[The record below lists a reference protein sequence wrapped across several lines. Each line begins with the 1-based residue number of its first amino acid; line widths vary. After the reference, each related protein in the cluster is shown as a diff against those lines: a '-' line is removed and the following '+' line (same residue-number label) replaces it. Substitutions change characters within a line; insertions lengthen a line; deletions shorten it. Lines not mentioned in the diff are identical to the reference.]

1 MRFPCLLRTE
11 SNDFRRGHRTPRN
24 FDAQQ
29 FRVARC
35 IGRNAVRLVWG
46 DEQCVVLIDH
56 DVDVIEVNGRPAL
69 DDVEEEFPG
78 VIECAE
84 RGFIAR
90 SEAGQ

>member
-1 MRFPCLLRTE
+1 M
-11 SNDFRRGHRTPRN
+11 
-24 FDAQQ
+24 
-29 FRVARC
+29 
-35 IGRNAVRLVWG
+35 RLVWG